1 MIASGEFEVQFSPQ
15 TEDEIDA
22 GRTLINKTYRG
33 GLEGSGQGQMLSK
46 HTAIKGSAA
55 YVAIEEFSGNL
66 EGQKGAFTLQHT
78 GTMNR
83 DAPSLTVIVVP
94 DSGTEELTG
103 ISGVMRIEVADGKHS
118 YEFEYT
124 ISQDQ

>member
-15 TEDEIDA
+15 TADEIDV

-33 GLEGSGQGQMLSK
+33 GLEGLGQGQMLSK
-46 HTAIKGSAA
+46 RTAVKGSAA

-66 EGQKGAFTLQHT
+66 EGKKGSFTLQHT

-103 ISGVMRIEVADGKHS
+103 ISGVMRIEQAGGKHS

-124 ISQDQ
+124 IGQDQ